1 MGSRGCRYWIIG
13 RGGLSSMKIRAKRS
27 LIECTAAP
35 RAGETKLILAI
46 LPWTV
51 AIGTVETGSRQS
63 EEAAFSNARLS
74 VVLDSFFAERD
85 AILQTITGMYKVYPT
100 DFCDN
105 VQNLIRLKE
114 NV

>member
-1 MGSRGCRYWIIG
+1 
-13 RGGLSSMKIRAKRS
+13 
-27 LIECTAAP
+27 
-35 RAGETKLILAI
+35 
-46 LPWTV
+46 
-51 AIGTVETGSRQS
+51 
-63 EEAAFSNARLS
+63 LS